1 MKQTKIG
8 ILADNK
14 QYISGNQYSKYFS
27 EESLWIK
34 IKKFS
39 KTAGTTVV
47 YAALLLFYVMKSRDV
62 AVKTKISIA
71 AALGYFILPT
81 DAIFDFTPVIGY
93 TDDLGVL
100 IFALSQVSSN
110 ITPEI
115 KEQARQKLSEWFGE
129 INEKDLQDLESK
141 IL

>member
-1 MKQTKIG
+1 MK
-8 ILADNK
+8 DNK
-14 QYISGNQYSKYFS
+14 QPLTGNQFAKYFS
-27 EESLWIK
+27 EESLWDK

-47 YAALLLFYVMKSRDV
+47 YAALLLFYVMKSKDV
-62 AVKTKISIA
+62 TIKTKVSIA

-81 DAIFDFTPVIGY
+81 DAIFDLTPLVGY

-110 ITPEI
+110 ITPEM
-115 KEQARQKLSEWFGE
+115 KEQARQKLGEWFGE
-129 INEKDLQDLESK
+129 INEEELQDMESK
-141 IL
+141 IF